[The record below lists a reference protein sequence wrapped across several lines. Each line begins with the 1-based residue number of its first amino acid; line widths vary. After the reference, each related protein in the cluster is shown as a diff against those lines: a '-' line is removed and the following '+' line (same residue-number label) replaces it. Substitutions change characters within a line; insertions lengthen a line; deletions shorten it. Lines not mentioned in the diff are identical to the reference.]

1 MTSLYGHDAQQQA
14 VLRGFS
20 SGKMHH
26 AWLLTGA
33 KGVGKA
39 SFAWTAAQHILSR
52 EPAFQSDIFVPDLQR
67 AGGQMLAAHNHP
79 DCHYLA
85 REPKDD
91 KERRNKENG
100 KPYERR
106 RNIPIDQVRAM
117 QQRLTTRPSL
127 GIRRIIIIDSAD
139 NLERGAANA
148 LLKSLEEPPEN
159 TCFFLISHNPGK
171 LLPTIRSR
179 CMTLSFHGLND
190 ETMRRVLLAQD
201 ESLTS
206 QQLESLSQIGHGSP
220 GYALKFLELGM
231 EEIHTLMR
239 KITETGDR
247 DQKLRLHLAKLLS
260 VKAAKEK
267 LQAFIEYAPV
277 FAARISRQR
286 QGRALS
292 QAIVA
297 WEELV
302 SLAEKAPT
310 YNFTSDALVYQ
321 IGGLLAR
328 LAPPREAAA

>member
-1 MTSLYGHDAQQQA
+1 MTSLYGHDTQQQA
-14 VLRGFS
+14 VLRAFS
-20 SGKMHH
+20 GGKMHH

-39 SFAWTAAQHILSR
+39 SFAWAAAQHILSR
-52 EPAFQSDIFVPDLQR
+52 EPAFCTDTFTPDLHG
-67 AGGQMLAAHNHP
+67 AGGQLLAAHNHP
-79 DCHYLA
+79 DCHYLT

-117 QQRLTTRPSL
+117 QQKLTTRPSL
-127 GIRRIIIIDSAD
+127 GARRVIIIDSAD

-148 LLKSLEEPPEN
+148 LLKSLEEPPQN
-159 TCFFLISHNPGK
+159 TIFFLISHNPGK

-179 CMTLSFHGLND
+179 CMTLAFHGLDD
-190 ETMRRVLLAQD
+190 ESMRRALLTQD
-201 ESLTS
+201 ESLTA
-206 QQLESLSQIGHGSP
+206 QQLESLLQIGHGSP

-239 KITETGDR
+239 KIAETGDR
-247 DQKLRLHLAKLLS
+247 DQKLRLQLAKLLS

-267 LQAFIEYAPV
+267 LQAFTEYATV
-277 FAARISRQR
+277 FAARISRER
-286 QGRALS
+286 QGRSLP
-292 QAIVA
+292 QAIAA

-310 YNFTSDALVYQ
+310 YNFTPEALVYQ